1 MSDKRVVLAVF
12 DDEATAD
19 AAAESL
25 KETGIA
31 AGDAIGVLV
40 VGPDGT
46 LKTDKLGARSW
57 GAGAGIGFLLFLLG
71 PALLGIGVIGGT
83 LLGGLHHKGLKM
95 SDAEKDALA
104 ADLKAG
110 KVAVGV
116 LAHPDEASAIESF
129 LAEHGGSVRTLVVS
143 QAELDEDAVVYET
156 AEKAA
161 IGRTAGPLE

>member
-83 LLGGLHHKGLKM
+83 LLGGLHHKSLKM
-95 SDAEKDALA
+95 ADPEKEALA
-104 ADLKAG
+104 ADLAAG
-110 KVAVGV
+110 KAAVGV
-116 LAHPDEASAIESF
+116 LAHPDDAAAIEAF
-129 LAEHGGSVRTLVVS
+129 LAERGGDVRTLAVA
-143 QAELDEDAVVYET
+143 QADLDEDAALVEAAEKVA

-161 IGRTAGPLE
+161 GLPE